1 METRSIID
9 ITSLKDQI
17 AENVELYRQR
27 LRNQGADMN
36 VAQYGNE
43 QEYSLNGLIGGV
55 KNILTDISYLVKA
68 HNVFLQ
74 LSTYT
79 DRNNIRVNLNNLNH

>member
-55 KNILTDISYLVKA
+55 KNILTDS
-68 HNVFLQ
+68 
-74 LSTYT
+74 
-79 DRNNIRVNLNNLNH
+79 